1 MTEST
6 ETAGALLGLS
16 TGLADAV
23 ERAGRSIVAINGRHH
38 TPSSGIHWRQGVI
51 VTADH
56 TLERD
61 GDIPLTLPDGT
72 TVNAT
77 RAGSDSSTDLAILKI
92 ENASLPVADIGDSA
106 SLKVGQIGLAVA
118 RPGNAGLSASMGAIS
133 SLGGSWRTWSGGQID
148 SFIRP
153 DLTLYPGFSGGPL
166 VSGEGKVVG
175 LNTSGLSRNMPLA
188 IPTATVNR
196 VVDQLLSKGRVARGY
211 LGVGLQPVRLP
222 ESLVQAAGLTGDVGL
237 IVVSVES
244 GSPAEQ
250 AGLFVGDVLV
260 SLNGQRVK
268 DPRDVQ
274 SALGSDSVGT
284 SVQAQVL
291 RGGQSQQVSVTVGER
306 PQKGA

>member
-6 ETAGALLGLS
+6 ETAGALLSLS
-16 TGLADAV
+16 NSLADAV
-23 ERAGRSIVAINGRHH
+23 ERVGGSVVAVDGRHR
-38 TPSSGIHWRQGVI
+38 TPSSGVHWRQGVI

-56 TLERD
+56 TIERE
-61 GDIPLTLPDGT
+61 GDIPITLPDGS

-77 RAGSDSSTDLAILKI
+77 RAGSDSSTDIAILRI
-92 ENASLPVADIGDSA
+92 ENTHLPVADIGDSGT
-106 SLKVGQIGLAVA
+106 LKVGQIGLAVA
-118 RPGNAGLSASMGAIS
+118 RPGDAGLSATMGAIS
-133 SLGGSWRTWSGGQID
+133 AVGGAWRTWSGGQID

-175 LNTSGLSRNMPLA
+175 LNTSGLSRSMPLA
-188 IPTATVNR
+188 IPTNTVER
-196 VVDQLLSKGRVARGY
+196 VVEQLLSKGRVARGY

-222 ESLVQAAGLTGDVGL
+222 ESLVQSANLTGDVGL
-237 IVVSVES
+237 IVVSIES

-274 SALGSDSVGT
+274 SALGGDSVGK
-284 SVQAQVL
+284 SVEAQVL
-291 RGGQSQQVSVTVGER
+291 RGGKSQRVSVTVGER

>member
-6 ETAGALLGLS
+6 EAAGALLGLS
-16 TGLADAV
+16 NSLADAV
-23 ERAGRSIVAINGRHH
+23 ERAGQSVVAVNGRHH

-56 TLERD
+56 TIERD
-61 GDIPLTLPDGT
+61 GDVPVTLPDGT

-92 ENASLPVADIGDSA
+92 ENANLPVADIGDSA

-118 RPGNAGLSASMGAIS
+118 RPGEAGLSATMGAIS
-133 SLGGSWRTWSGGQID
+133 ALGGAWRTWSGGQVD

-175 LNTSGLSRNMPLA
+175 LNTSGLSRSMPLA
-188 IPTATVNR
+188 IPTNTVNR

-222 ESLVQAAGLTGDVGL
+222 DSLVQAAGLSGDVGL

-250 AGLFVGDVLV
+250 SGLFVGDVLV

-274 SALGSDSVGT
+274 SALGSDSVGK
-284 SVQAQVL
+284 SVQAQIL
-291 RGGQSQQVSVTVGER
+291 RGGQSQQVNVTVGER

>member
-118 RPGNAGLSASMGAIS
+118 RPGNPGLSASMGAIS

>member
-6 ETAGALLGLS
+6 ETAGALLGFS
-16 TGLADAV
+16 NSLADAV
-23 ERAGRSIVAINGRHH
+23 ERVGQSVVAVNGRRR

-56 TLERD
+56 TIEGE
-61 GDIPLTLPDGT
+61 GDIPVTLPDGT

-77 RAGSDSSTDLAILKI
+77 RAGSDSSTDIAVLRI
-92 ENASLPVADIGDSA
+92 ENANLPVADIGDSGT
-106 SLKVGQIGLAVA
+106 LKVGQVGLAVA
-118 RPGNAGLSASMGAIS
+118 RPGDAGLSATMGAIS
-133 SLGGSWRTWSGGQID
+133 ALGGAWRTWSGGQID
-148 SFIRP
+148 AFIRP

-175 LNTSGLSRNMPLA
+175 LNTSGLSRSMPLA
-188 IPTATVNR
+188 IPTNTVNR
-196 VVDQLLSKGRVARGY
+196 VVEQLLSKGRVARGY

-222 ESLVQAAGLTGDVGL
+222 ESLVQSANLSGDVGL
-237 IVVSVES
+237 IVVSIES

-274 SALGSDSVGT
+274 SALGGDSVGK
-284 SVQAQVL
+284 SVEAQVL
-291 RGGQSQQVSVTVGER
+291 RGGQTQQVSVTVGER